1 MRSRTLSILVSLI
14 LIGAG
19 VGFVR
24 PYFER
29 RIDESWASVCGTMQR
44 VPPKS
49 GEWVDLEEGDHLVF
63 LDGPAG
69 DELWNAPKYEGAM
82 VDVLDHGGRPLK
94 QRTDVDYTY
103 DVNGRRGEALVRVK
117 VRYPDSY
124 SLRVTGPELA
134 ERDFVV
140 ALHELDPVQEQRR
153 NAAKWRFG
161 LWGALGGIGLCVLV
175 LLGHRE

>member
-1 MRSRTLSILVSLI
+1 VTTYAHDAFGNRTSTQV
-14 LIGAG
+14 ADFPAETQTF
-19 VGFVR
+19 VG
-24 PYFER
+24 
-29 RIDESWASVCGTMQR
+29 
-44 VPPKS
+44 
-49 GEWVDLEEGDHLVF
+49 L
-63 LDGPAG
+63 
-69 DELWNAPKYEGAM
+69 
-82 VDVLDHGGRPLK
+82 
-94 QRTDVDYTY
+94 
-103 DVNGRRGEALVRVK
+103 VNGRRGEALVRVK

-175 LLGHRE
+175 LLGHPEYAREDEEVPHV